1 MRAVSLTLA
10 VVAGIALASP
20 AAARDNFKNGSSAY
34 SVGLYNSA
42 ARHWMSLASK
52 GHAPAQY
59 NVGRMLFYGQGMRR
73 DPIEAY
79 KWFLIASEN
88 GVRRS
93 AAAIRLVG
101 DRMTRQEIVEAT
113 IRARD
118 WHRRNSR

>member
-1 MRAVSLTLA
+1 MRTFRLVFAVAACISF
-10 VVAGIALASP
+10 AGP

-42 ARHWMSLASK
+42 ARHWMSLATK
-52 GHAPAQY
+52 GHPPAQY

-73 DPIEAY
+73 DRIEAY
-79 KWFLIASEN
+79 KWFLIANEN

-101 DRMTRQEIVEAT
+101 DRMTRREIVEAT

-118 WHRRNSR
+118 WHRRNAR

>member
-1 MRAVSLTLA
+1 MRTFRLVFAVAACISVGL
-10 VVAGIALASP
+10 P

-34 SVGLYNSA
+34 TVGLYNSA
-42 ARHWMSLASK
+42 ARHWMSLAAK

-101 DRMTRQEIVEAT
+101 DRMTRREIVEAT
-113 IRARD
+113 IRAHD
-118 WHRRNSR
+118 WHRRNAR